1 MSRRAAAEPVAVSG
15 RVGTRLL
22 REALIGLVKAYQV
35 LLSPWLGGRC
45 RYQPTCSAYA
55 EEALRRHGAAR
66 GLWLTL
72 RRLGRCHPWGRWGYD
87 PVPERHDAEPPR
99 AP

>member
-1 MSRRAAAEPVAVSG
+1 MSRRAAAEPVAAAG
-15 RVGTRLL
+15 QVGARLL
-22 REALIGLVKAYQV
+22 RDALIGLVKAYQL

-72 RRLGRCHPWGRWGYD
+72 RRLGRCHPWGGSGYD
-87 PVPERHDAEPPR
+87 PVPERREAER
-99 AP
+99 RGAP